1 LLAQEEVTKKKG
13 LLRGALRSVRC
24 SGCVEGWPGFSTG
37 HPAPIEKAGT
47 SLSAFGGLIVQ
58 PSPPRREPGKSKS
71 SQIEP
76 HGSYFLLASVHHF
89 SFSPPGRRR
98 DEGRVLEKAL
108 LQASVS
114 RLGLRQAFNDALRP
128 APHPNPLPGGEREL
142 IAEGGV

>member
-1 LLAQEEVTKKKG
+1 
-13 LLRGALRSVRC
+13 
-24 SGCVEGWPGFSTG
+24 VEGWPGFLTG
-37 HPAPIEKAGT
+37 HPCPDRKGGNV
-47 SLSAFGGLIVQ
+47 LSQLACGGLIVQ
-58 PSPPRREPGKSKS
+58 PSPPRREPGKAKS
-71 SQIEP
+71 RTSNVAV
-76 HGSYFLLASVHHF
+76 FLLASVHHF

-128 APHPNPLPGGEREL
+128 VPHPNPLPGGEREL

>member
-37 HPAPIEKAGT
+37 HPALIEKTGT

-58 PSPPRREPGKSKS
+58 PSPPRREPGKAKS
-71 SQIEP
+71 RTSNVAV
-76 HGSYFLLASVHHF
+76 FLLASVHHF

-114 RLGLRQAFNDALRP
+114 RLGLRQAFSDALRP